1 MIIFL
6 FLHYIKGERS
16 MAKKKMKTTV
26 ERRMIIMNKL
36 TNSQQVYVNELS
48 EEFGV
53 SEVTIRNDLKNLEK
67 KKILIRA
74 RGGAM
79 KMDPEVSYDRLLWEK
94 DKINSREKQRIGIA
108 AAALIKESD
117 TVIIDSGTTTM
128 EVVKNISHRI
138 TSLTIITNAL
148 NIANQV
154 ALNQNINLIIPGG
167 NLRKNSLS
175 LVGSLAEKSL
185 KNFYVD
191 KVFIGVDGFDTQHGI
206 STPNIDEAHLN
217 QVMIEIS
224 KEVIVVT
231 DSSKFSRKSL
241 AFICAINRIHTV
253 VTDSGIR
260 NTDRKILED
269 AGVKVI
275 IA

>member
-1 MIIFL
+1 M
-6 FLHYIKGERS
+6 S
-16 MAKKKMKTTV
+16 KKEMKTTV

-36 TNSQQVYVNELS
+36 TDSHQVYVNELS
-48 EEFGV
+48 NEFGV

-67 KKILIRA
+67 NKILIRA

-79 KMDPEVSYDRLLWEK
+79 KMEPVVSYDRLLWEK
-94 DKINSREKQRIGIA
+94 DKINSREKHRIGIA

-128 EVVKNISHRI
+128 EVVKNISPKI
-138 TSLTIITNAL
+138 TSLTVITNAL

-154 ALNQNINLIIPGG
+154 VLNQNINLIIPGG

-217 QVMIEIS
+217 QVMIEIA
-224 KEVIVVT
+224 KEVIVVA
-231 DSSKFSRKSL
+231 DSSKFARRSL
-241 AFICAINRIHTV
+241 AFICSISRINTV
-253 VTDSGIR
+253 VTDHGIR
-260 NTDRKILED
+260 SIDKKILED

>member
-1 MIIFL
+1 M
-6 FLHYIKGERS
+6 S
-16 MAKKKMKTTV
+16 KTTV
-26 ERRMIIMNKL
+26 ERRMIIINKL
-36 TNSQQVYVNELS
+36 TDSHQVYVSELS
-48 EEFGV
+48 NEFGV

-74 RGGAM
+74 RGGAINM
-79 KMDPEVSYDRLLWEK
+79 EPEVGYDRLLWEK
-94 DKINSREKQRIGIA
+94 DKINSREKHKIGIA
-108 AAALIKESD
+108 AAALIKDSD
-117 TVIIDSGTTTM
+117 TVIIDSGTTTL
-128 EVVKNISHRI
+128 EVVKNISSKI

-154 ALNQNINLIIPGG
+154 VLNQNFNLIIPGG

-217 QVMIEIS
+217 QVMIEIA
-224 KEVIVVT
+224 KEVIVVA
-231 DSSKFSRKSL
+231 DSSKFMRRSL

-253 VTDSGIR
+253 VTDNGIR
-260 NTDRKILED
+260 SIDKKILED